1 MDDKTTRLLQNIKA
15 FIQKAEEDEDSIA
28 DILPDDIPEI
38 EKIPNLVEEFE
49 KIVAK
54 LLRRQRRMFLDEIKG
69 FVSKDD
75 SETLES
81 LLNYFQNDLFG
92 ADDFA
97 TMLSE
102 EAAAFLTLTISELA
116 AVIMD
121 SIDKEVAFEVLSKR
135 TTDWIESWSKQL
147 AEIMALNTHKAIE
160 SQLLEVIQNGESIAQ
175 AELRIKDLPQF
186 DRARARATART
197 EILAASS
204 QANWE
209 SFMQSP
215 SVIGK
220 KWKHSGTKKIKPRE
234 THVAMDGT
242 VVGVDELFLV
252 DGEFG
257 MYPRDTSFSAKNRV
271 NCGCVIGPVV
281 DDHIIGLTPEEKEEI
296 RQEVLDELNK

>member
-1 MDDKTTRLLQNIKA
+1 MDDKTTRLLRNIKL
-15 FIQKAEEDEDSIA
+15 FIQKADEDEGDIA
-28 DILPDDIPEI
+28 DILPDDIPELN
-38 EKIPNLVEEFE
+38 ELPGLVEDFE
-49 KIVAK
+49 TLTAK
-54 LLRRQRRMFLDEIKG
+54 LLRQQRKYYLDGLKEFIA
-69 FVSKDD
+69 KDD
-75 SETLES
+75 TETLES
-81 LLNYFQNDLFG
+81 LLIYFQNDLFG

-97 TMLSE
+97 ALFSE
-102 EAAAFLTLTISELA
+102 EAASFLTLTVSELT

-121 SIDKEVAFEVLSKR
+121 SIDKDVAFEVLSKR

-220 KWKHSGTKKIKPRE
+220 KWKHSGTKKTKPRE

-257 MYPRDTSFSAKNRV
+257 MYPRDTTFSARNRV

-281 DDHIIGLTPEEKEEI
+281 DNHIIGLSPEEKEEI
-296 RQEVLDELNK
+296 RQEVLEELDK

>member
-1 MDDKTTRLLQNIKA
+1 MNKVDKLLKSLNA
-15 FIQKAEEDEDSIA
+15 FICKAEEGA
-28 DILPDDIPEI
+28 DDITGILPDDIPELN
-38 EKIPNLVEEFE
+38 KIPSLVEEFE

-54 LLRRQRRMFLDEIKG
+54 LLRRQRKLFLDEVKG

-75 SETLES
+75 EKTLES
-81 LLNYFQNDLFG
+81 LLNYFQSDLFA

-97 TMLSE
+97 AVLSE
-102 EAAAFLTLTISELA
+102 EVAAFLTLTVSELA
-116 AVIMD
+116 AVIME
-121 SIDKEVAFEVLSKR
+121 SIDKDVTFEVLSKR

-147 AEIMALNTHKAIE
+147 AEIMQLNTHKAIE
-160 SQLLEVIQNGESIAQ
+160 SELIAVIEAGESITQ

-197 EILAASS
+197 EILTASS

-215 SVIGK
+215 AVIGK
-220 KWKHSGTKKIKPRE
+220 KWKHSGAKKIKPRE
-234 THVAMDGT
+234 THIAMDGV
-242 VVGVDELFLV
+242 VVGVDKLFLV

-257 MYPRDTSFSAKNRV
+257 MYPRDTTFSAKNRV

-281 DDHIIGLTPEEKEEI
+281 DNHIIGLSLEEKEEI
-296 RQEVLDELNK
+296 RQEVLEELNK

>member
-1 MDDKTTRLLQNIKA
+1 MKKVDKLLMNIKA
-15 FIQKAEEDEDSIA
+15 FIQKAEDNQDNIT
-28 DILPDDIPEI
+28 DLLPEDIPEL
-38 EKIPNLVEEFE
+38 EKIPSLVEGFE
-49 KIVAK
+49 SIVAK
-54 LLRRQRRMFLDEIKG
+54 LLRRQRKLYLDEIKE

-97 TMLSE
+97 SLLSE
-102 EAAAFLTLTISELA
+102 EAAAFLTLTVSELT
-116 AVIMD
+116 AVIME
-121 SIDKEVAFEVLSKR
+121 SIDKDIAFEVLSKR
-135 TTDWIESWSKQL
+135 TTDWIESWSQQL
-147 AEIMALNTHKAIE
+147 AEIMTLNTHKAIE
-160 SQLLEVIQNGESIAQ
+160 SELIAVIEAGESIAQ

-215 SVIGK
+215 SVTGK
-220 KWKHSGTKKIKPRE
+220 KWKHSGAKKIKPRA
-234 THVAMDGT
+234 THIAMDGE

-257 MYPRDTSFSAKNRV
+257 MYPRDTTFSAKNRV

-281 DDHIIGLTPEEKEEI
+281 DSHIIGLSPEEKEEI
-296 RQEVLDELNK
+296 RQEVLEELNDW